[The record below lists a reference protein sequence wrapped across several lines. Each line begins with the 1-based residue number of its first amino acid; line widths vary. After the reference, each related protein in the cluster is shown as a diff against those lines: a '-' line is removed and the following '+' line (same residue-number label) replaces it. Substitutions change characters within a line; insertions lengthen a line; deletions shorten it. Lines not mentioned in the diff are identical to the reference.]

1 MNVALLADGMGWHL
15 HGWAAALGLRFGVDS
30 VYLSDPDGSN
40 TDAVREAVGD
50 PLKAVYDS
58 ADALFRERDVEIAIV
73 DSSPKKSPALVEAA
87 LSAGVPVIVE
97 KPAATDPDEYA
108 RLVDMANSKGL
119 LLAMSLM
126 DGPPV
131 REAARRVS
139 EGQLGRILTIHYMLV
154 DHQRWRIRDRMGW
167 VYSKEEAGG
176 GMLGHEFCHAVH
188 NMQRIVGEDITQ
200 VTGFADVRSG
210 EPLEVEDS
218 VFLNVRFRSG
228 VAGAFIG
235 GSWGPAVR
243 DMDAPYDVSKLNL
256 PHGFS
261 VWGEKGA
268 IHVDM
273 SGGRFVMDMQ
283 VDGDPR
289 TERPPTPEGDFP
301 RPTGVRRWETL
312 VERPRERGATQA
324 LFLQECLDAIRGTGE
339 PPITNEEGLRFLRV
353 QHALYRA
360 SETGQLQ
367 HLA

>member
-15 HGWAAALGLRFGVDS
+15 HGWAAALGQRFGVDG

-58 ADALFRERDVEIAIV
+58 AEALFRERDVEIAIV
-73 DSSPKKSPALVEAA
+73 DSSPKKSPAMVEAA

-97 KPAATDPDEYA
+97 KPAATDPDDYA

-235 GSWGPAVR
+235 GSWGPR
-243 DMDAPYDVSKLNL
+243 
-256 PHGFS
+256 
-261 VWGEKGA
+261 
-268 IHVDM
+268 
-273 SGGRFVMDMQ
+273 
-283 VDGDPR
+283 
-289 TERPPTPEGDFP
+289 
-301 RPTGVRRWETL
+301 
-312 VERPRERGATQA
+312 
-324 LFLQECLDAIRGTGE
+324 CGTW
-339 PPITNEEGLRFLRV
+339 TRHTTFR
-353 QHALYRA
+353 
-360 SETGQLQ
+360 S
-367 HLA
+367 

>member
-1 MNVALLADGMGWHL
+1 MGD
-15 HGWAAALGLRFGVDS
+15 R
-30 VYLSDPDGSN
+30 
-40 TDAVREAVGD
+40 
-50 PLKAVYDS
+50 LKAVYDS
-58 ADALFRERDVEIAIV
+58 PSALFRERGVEIAIV
-73 DSSPKKSPALVEAA
+73 DSSPRKSPAMVEAA

-108 RLVDMANSKGL
+108 RLVDMADSRGL

-139 EGQLGRILTIHYMLV
+139 EGQLGRILSIHYMLV

-167 VYSKEEAGG
+167 VYSKEDAGG

-188 NMQRIVGEDITQ
+188 NMQRIVGEEITQ

-228 VAGAFIG
+228 VVGAFIG

-243 DMDAPYDVSKLNL
+243 DMDAAYDVSKLNL

-261 VWGEKGA
+261 VWGERGA

-273 SGGRFVMDMQ
+273 SGGRFVIDLQ
-283 VDGDPR
+283 VEADPR
-289 TERPPTPEGDFP
+289 TERPPAPDGDFP
-301 RPTGVRRWETL
+301 RPTSVRRWETQI
-312 VERPRERGATQA
+312 ERPKGRGATQA
-324 LFLQECLDAIRGTGE
+324 LFLQECLEAIRGEGE
-339 PPITNEEGLRFLRV
+339 PPITNEEGLRFLRI